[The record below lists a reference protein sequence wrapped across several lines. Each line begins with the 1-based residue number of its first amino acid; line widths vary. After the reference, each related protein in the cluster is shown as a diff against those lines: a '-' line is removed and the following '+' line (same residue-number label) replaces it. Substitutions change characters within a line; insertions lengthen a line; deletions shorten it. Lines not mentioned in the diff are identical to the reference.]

1 MKRSPF
7 GWCWLLLIAVLALA
21 PSVGAAE
28 TPPGNSSLDTTHLI
42 ISGHILDQHHEPI
55 RDAQILVLIGGRPAE
70 TAAPGAREV
79 SLHSLADGTFL
90 IETNLAE
97 TPSPDARVTLDIR
110 KTSFKPLL
118 EEIPLDDFAR
128 RGNNFFLEKNFTL
141 QRLIG
146 PAFWIA
152 TLVLLG
158 VYALIT
164 FELLHRTIVAM
175 LGASIIL
182 AGSSVLGAI
191 NPAYHI
197 ISFATAVQ
205 KIDLNVIFLLMGM
218 MVIVGVLKESGIFQ
232 WSAARCFQLARG
244 NIMALSIILMILT
257 AVTSAFLDNV
267 TTMLLVVPVTIEIAV
282 ALEISPLAF
291 LIPETLASNVGGTAT
306 LIGDPP
312 NIMIGSYAGLT
323 FMQFMQH
330 LSIVCLIVMVP
341 LFLISK
347 FFYGEQYHKARVADP
362 KSFARALKEE
372 HKITDR
378 TLLTV
383 GLLVLTVVIA
393 LFLTHGLWHME
404 VSVAALFGASLF
416 FAFALAT
423 GKVKLQ
429 EFIEREIDWA
439 TLLFFLFLF
448 IIVGAVEEAGLLA
461 LIADWILRLS
471 HGSLTAS
478 ICLILWG
485 SAIMS
490 AFVDNIPFT
499 ATMLPIT
506 AFLTQA
512 IPGAQS
518 GVLWW
523 ALALG
528 ACLGGN
534 GTMIGASANVVT
546 VGIAEARGYHITF
559 LKFMKVGFLF
569 MVISIAIANLWLLF
583 VF

>member
-1 MKRSPF
+1 MRMLSVKLP
-7 GWCWLLLIAVLALA
+7 GLLLLALVLAGGSA
-21 PSVGAAE
+21 PAAQGAGEASDE
-28 TPPGNSSLDTTHLI
+28 GGRLI
-42 ISGHILDQHHEPI
+42 ISGHILDQHHEPVH
-55 RDAQILVLIGGRPAE
+55 DAKILLWTGGNAAGTESGGRA
-70 TAAPGAREV
+70 GSGR
-79 SLHSLADGTFL
+79 SLSDGTYL
-90 IETNLAE
+90 LETGLAE
-97 TPSPDARVTLDIR
+97 LPPHPEGLILEIR
-110 KTSFKPLL
+110 RTGFKPLL
-118 EEIPLDDFAR
+118 EDISLDDFAR
-128 RGNNFFLEKNFTL
+128 HGNEFLLRKNFEM
-141 QRLIG
+141 RRIIG
-146 PAFWIA
+146 PAFWIS

-164 FELLHRTIVAM
+164 LELLHRTIVAM

-182 AGSSVLGAI
+182 AASSVLGEL
-191 NPAYHI
+191 NPDYHI
-197 ISFATAVQ
+197 IAFEAAVR

-244 NIMALSIILMILT
+244 SIMALSVILMILT
-257 AVTSAFLDNV
+257 AICSAFLDNV

-282 ALEISPLAF
+282 ALGISPLAF

-323 FMQFMQH
+323 FMQFVQN
-330 LSIVCLIVMVP
+330 LSIVCVVVMIP
-341 LFLISK
+341 LFLVSR
-347 FFYGEQYHKARVADP
+347 FAYGETYRQARVADP

-378 TLLTV
+378 ALLGV
-383 GLLVLTVVIA
+383 GLLVLALVIG

-404 VSVAALFGASLF
+404 VSVAALLGASIF
-416 FAFALAT
+416 FAYALAT
-423 GKVKLQ
+423 QKVKLQ
-429 EFIEREIDWA
+429 EFIEREVDWP

-448 IIVGAVEEAGLLA
+448 IIVGAVEETGLLA

-471 HGSLTAS
+471 HGDLTTA

-490 AFVDNIPFT
+490 AFIDNIPFT
-499 ATMLPIT
+499 ATMLPVT
-506 AFLTQA
+506 AYLTQV

-546 VGIAEARGYHITF
+546 VGIAEARGYHISF
-559 LKFMKVGFLF
+559 LKFMKIGFTY
-569 MVISIAIANLWLLF
+569 MVISVAIANLWLLLF
-583 VF
+583 FR